1 MVKSYIKDTKELLKK
16 LRHLQDLPQG
26 SILFIIDVVGLY
38 PNIPYGDGLVALRKL
53 LDFEEH
59 FKF

>member
-16 LRHLQDLPQG
+16 FAPRF
-26 SILFIIDVVGLY
+26 LFIIDFVGLY
-38 PNIPYGDGLVALRKL
+38 PNIPYGDGLVALRKS